1 MTKRLH
7 YECDFDD
14 LGPKRIAYQMS
25 GPATEAACTTVKD
38 GTPVLCLKRIRMKS
52 MVGLLAIMLVAAATS
67 LKAADNQAADITG
80 AATPPVRYAI
90 SWGGEIRHGGN
101 TALIQFALSIFG
113 GSFIF
118 ERLFNLRRKNLVPNG
133 LSDRARDLWQ
143 SGKFDE
149 LENLGSTAPSALAR
163 VISFIAKNRR
173 SPMLEVSEICGDIVS
188 RELNGQYQRAYPLG
202 IVATLQ
208 PLLGLLGMILGMIGT
223 FETVALAGSLGD
235 ATQLAAGISEALVT
249 TGLGLAFAIPFLA
262 FYHFF
267 KFRTNGFGALLE
279 EEVTNLLSEW
289 LMKAEVK

>member
-1 MTKRLH
+1 MLSTTGMKPSKFLRSAIL
-7 YECDFDD
+7 FVLPAMI
-14 LGPKRIAYQMS
+14 LG
-25 GPATEAACTTVKD
+25 GFAA
-38 GTPVLCLKRIRMKS
+38 P
-52 MVGLLAIMLVAAATS
+52 LL
-67 LKAADNQAADITG
+67 AADNPAPGNPG
-80 AATPPVRYAI
+80 ASAPAQHAV
-90 SWGGEIRHGGN
+90 SWGEQIRHGGN

-118 ERLFNLRRKNLVPNG
+118 ERLFNLRRKNLVPVG
-133 LSDRARDLWQ
+133 LSDRARGLWRA
-143 SGKFDE
+143 GKYDE
-149 LENLGSTAPSALAR
+149 LEKLGTTDPSTLAR
-163 VISFIAKNRR
+163 IISFITKNRH

-188 RELNGQYQRAYPLG
+188 REMNAQYQRAYPLG

-267 KFRTNGFGALLE
+267 KFRTNGFGAMLE

-289 LMKAEVK
+289 LMKTEVK